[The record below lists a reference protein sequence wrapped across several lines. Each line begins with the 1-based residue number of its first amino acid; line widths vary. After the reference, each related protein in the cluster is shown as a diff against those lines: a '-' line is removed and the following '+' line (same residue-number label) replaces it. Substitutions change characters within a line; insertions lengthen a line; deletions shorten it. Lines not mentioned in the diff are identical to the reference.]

1 MSESPSNYLSD
12 LWRTLSKG
20 ENAPDTLGSQDEPLN
35 TLSLGA
41 VVLGKE
47 NDKENR
53 NAPGRS
59 PQNDFVRPSNNVQLV
74 GLTIGAEDIDSRET
88 VASSTSC
95 ETRVSMILCGEVI
108 TYDLQSSES
117 DPRVVIELL
126 KATKSERANY
136 MIVAAYYRRT
146 GDPQGAKDVLL
157 SMIEGEY
164 SS

>member
-47 NDKENR
+47 HDKENR